1 VRSVSLSAYLNV
13 GRDLRSSKITSRSV
27 RFRKVLPARYIATRY
42 IQKLRLGCIFRSL
55 HPYFLETGSH
65 KRRLRV
71 LWAWPGLYTT
81 TDHRSLQGNIVL
93 RYDVLGWRSPRRSG
107 MPRSD
112 QSPSHEAALTMVFV
126 IVLLAVLLML
136 REGAA
141 SGVIDRISSHSYK
154 EIPAA
159 SPM

>member
-1 VRSVSLSAYLNV
+1 
-13 GRDLRSSKITSRSV
+13 
-27 RFRKVLPARYIATRY
+27 
-42 IQKLRLGCIFRSL
+42 
-55 HPYFLETGSH
+55 
-65 KRRLRV
+65 
-71 LWAWPGLYTT
+71 
-81 TDHRSLQGNIVL
+81 
-93 RYDVLGWRSPRRSG
+93 